1 MKNNYFEQFI
11 ELLNKKEIVRQ
22 IQVAKQLTPDASNYS
37 GVQKAIDR
45 MCVVNAITKA
55 LERDAE
61 LKKAYD
67 IAANEIMFNKIM
79 DSIDLK
85 KDENFKFTPQELLA
99 KELSKVLFGGAMND
113 LEKLK
118 DLF

>member
-11 ELLNKKEIVRQ
+11 ELLNKKEVVRQ
-22 IQVAKQLTPDASNYS
+22 IQVAKQLTPDVAT
-37 GVQKAIDR
+37 GEVQKAIDR
-45 MCVVNAITKA
+45 MCVTNAITKA

-61 LKKAYD
+61 LKRAYI
-67 IAANEIMFNKIM
+67 IAVNEIMMDKIM

-99 KELSKVLFGGAMND
+99 KELSKILFGGAMKD

>member
-11 ELLNKKEIVRQ
+11 ELLNKKGIVRQ
-22 IQVAKQLTPDASNYS
+22 IQVAKQLTPDVAN
-37 GVQKAIDR
+37 GEVQKDIDKMCASKAI
-45 MCVVNAITKA
+45 AKA
-55 LERDAE
+55 LLRDAE

-85 KDENFKFTPQELLA
+85 KDENFKFTPQELFA
-99 KELSKVLFGGAMND
+99 KELSKVLFGGAIND